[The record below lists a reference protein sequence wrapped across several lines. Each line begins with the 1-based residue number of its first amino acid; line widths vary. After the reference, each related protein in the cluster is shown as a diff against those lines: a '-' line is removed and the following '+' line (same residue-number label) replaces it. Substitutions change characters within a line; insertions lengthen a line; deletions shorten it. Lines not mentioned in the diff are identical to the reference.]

1 MHDETIVV
9 DLAIDAQQFKQLYR
23 GVTRA
28 VLARAR
34 DGRWVQFPAL
44 GLRAH
49 VDANG
54 VHGTFV
60 LRLRAGRLMALE
72 RLG

>member
-1 MHDETIVV
+1 MHDETIIV
-9 DLAIDAQQFKQLYR
+9 DLAIDAQQLKQLYR

-34 DGRWVQFPAL
+34 DGRWVQFPAR

-49 VDANG
+49 VGANG
-54 VHGTFV
+54 VQGAFA

>member
-1 MHDETIVV
+1 MQDETIVV
-9 DLAIDAQQFKQLYR
+9 DLSIDAQQLKQLYR

-49 VDANG
+49 VGVNG
-54 VHGTFV
+54 VHGAFA